1 MRAIEVFADIW
12 CPFAH
17 LGLRAVAQRRYEL
30 GRGDVPM
37 VVRAWPLE
45 LINDEPQDPK
55 MAAEHVADLRAQCAP
70 DAFAG
75 FDPERFPSTTLPAL
89 ALAAAAYRYTGPV
102 GERVSLA
109 LRDALWEQ
117 GRDISDTE
125 VLAEIATAHGIVD
138 GWGPEDERS
147 VTEDW
152 HLEIGR
158 ASCRERVCQ
167 YVSISVVAVSLKKQQ
182 QKQYHKDE
190 Q

>member
-17 LGLRAVAQRRYEL
+17 LGLRAVAQRRDEL

-75 FDPERFPSTTLPAL
+75 FRSEERRVGKECGSTC
-89 ALAAAAYRYTGPV
+89 
-102 GERVSLA
+102 
-109 LRDALWEQ
+109 
-117 GRDISDTE
+117 
-125 VLAEIATAHGIVD
+125 
-138 GWGPEDERS
+138 RS
-147 VTEDW
+147 R
-152 HLEIGR
+152 G
-158 ASCRERVCQ
+158 SP
-167 YVSISVVAVSLKKQQ
+167 YP
-182 QKQYHKDE
+182 
-190 Q
+190 